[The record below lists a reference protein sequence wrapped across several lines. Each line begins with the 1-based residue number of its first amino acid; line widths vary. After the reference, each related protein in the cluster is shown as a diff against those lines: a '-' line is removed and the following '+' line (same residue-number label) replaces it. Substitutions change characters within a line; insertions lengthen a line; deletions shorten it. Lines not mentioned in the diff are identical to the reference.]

1 MTKPIDVR
9 MLPLL
14 LLAGLLGCHS
24 QPRTDA
30 SSEARPRQTRQRE
43 GRPAEAQAPQGPGRR
58 AGSSGERVTLSPE
71 EKETIEVQTVPV
83 TRRPID
89 SRLSVMG
96 KVLVPQNRKAI
107 VSYAFPAR
115 VAEVHVAVGDWVKR
129 GQTLLMLESEE
140 VGTAKLEFYRARA
153 DLELAKASFERESHL
168 FERGVGA
175 QKSLLTAEAER
186 KVAEATLETAEK
198 KLHVLGFTEDQV
210 REIQR
215 SHQVH
220 PSISLQAPIS
230 SRVIESQA
238 VLGAMVDQSTEI
250 LTLMD
255 PTTLWVDAE
264 IYERDISRVHPGQK
278 VTISVPAYP
287 DQTFGGTLS
296 YVGDVLKEDT
306 RTITVRTEVDNPHH
320 RLKPGMFADVQI
332 SMNGASPALVVPKE
346 AVLDDGDERIVFV
359 LAGDGFEVR
368 AVQVGARRNGDL
380 EITAGLREGESVATL
395 GAFQLKSKLYREL
408 TRARVH

>member
-1 MTKPIDVR
+1 MTKQTYVR
-9 MLPLL
+9 TLPLL

-24 QPRTDA
+24 QPPTETSA
-30 SSEARPRQTRQRE
+30 ETRPRHARHRE
-43 GRPAEAQAPQGPGRR
+43 GRPDEAQEGQAAGHRV
-58 AGSSGERVTLSPE
+58 GSSGERVTLSPE
-71 EKETIEVQTVPV
+71 EMETIEVQTVPV

-129 GQTLLMLESEE
+129 GQTLLTLESEE
-140 VGTAKLEFYRARA
+140 VGTAKLKFHKARA
-153 DLELAKASFERESHL
+153 DLQLAKASFERESHL

-175 QKSLLTAEAER
+175 QKSLLAAEAER
-186 KVAEATLETAEK
+186 QVAEATLETAEK

-210 REIQR
+210 REIES

-220 PSISLQAPIS
+220 PSISLNAPIS
-230 SRVIESQA
+230 GRVIESQA

-264 IYERDISRVHPGQK
+264 IYERDIARVHPGQK

-287 DQTFGGTLS
+287 DQSFGGTLS

-306 RTITVRTEVDNPHH
+306 RTVTVRTEVENPQH

-346 AVLDDGDERIVFV
+346 AVLDDGPERIVFV
-359 LAGDGFEVR
+359 RSGDGFEVR
-368 AVQVGARRNGDL
+368 PVEVGGRRNGDL
-380 EITAGLREGESVATL
+380 EITAGLREGEAVATV
-395 GAFQLKSKLYREL
+395 GAFQLKSKMAREL
-408 TRARVH
+408 TMARVH